1 MQRRFVRCCR
11 CSEAVD
17 DSAAARPQ
25 GRGGGTPGRFSQ
37 IGAYAVG
44 AGERSAARQSLLR
57 RRLRVPLQT
66 FGQSEASGVGRQRHG
81 AGDEVA
87 AARELHLA
95 ADPRRR
101 GASKRN
107 ATRDAA
113 RRTRLDAGLAKAC
126 EATGCCRMRIS
137 LEPMASACMFLIMTI
152 RPDALPTD
160 PAALTE
166 IVLALDAENEKLRVA
181 MQTLKEMIF
190 GKRSERLAA
199 IVAEQLA
206 LELDD
211 LATGVTPPAPAN
223 DDLPATK
230 PAGKPRKKASRNI
243 GALPKHLPR
252 CEQVLEPDATACPCC
267 EGRLHK
273 IGEDVSEVLDVI
285 PAILRVLR
293 TIRPKYA
300 CRGCT
305 DGVVQAKVLPRLI
318 ESGMASTALVTHVV
332 VSKFA
337 WYLPL
342 YRQVQILASQG
353 IHLDRATLACWVK
366 RAAWWLKSLYE
377 LQLRTIQASP
387 RLFCD
392 ETPMPVLD
400 PGRHRTRT
408 CQFWAHAMDDR
419 PWGGPSPPAV
429 AYVFADGRG
438 TKEIAG
444 QLTGFSGIL
453 QVDGYAAYKAL
464 ARGQGGAIRLAFC
477 LAHARRKFVEVYK
490 TTQSPFAHEVIERLQ
505 VVYAIEAEIRGLG
518 AEQRLAVRRARAAPL
533 MEALK
538 ARLTTMLGQL
548 FSQSPL
554 AGAINYA
561 LNHWDGLTLFLDD
574 GRVEVDTNTV
584 ERSMRPIAMGRR
596 NSLFSGSEGGA
607 ESWAILASL
616 VNTAKL
622 HELDPQAYLA
632 DVLEHIVSGR
642 TKSHQLHEL
651 LAWNWKAAQARI
663 AQAAA

>member
-1 MQRRFVRCCR
+1 M
-11 CSEAVD
+11 
-17 DSAAARPQ
+17 
-25 GRGGGTPGRFSQ
+25 
-37 IGAYAVG
+37 Y
-44 AGERSAARQSLLR
+44 LL
-57 RRLRVPLQT
+57 
-66 FGQSEASGVGRQRHG
+66 
-81 AGDEVA
+81 
-87 AARELHLA
+87 
-95 ADPRRR
+95 
-101 GASKRN
+101 
-107 ATRDAA
+107 
-113 RRTRLDAGLAKAC
+113 
-126 EATGCCRMRIS
+126 II
-137 LEPMASACMFLIMTI
+137 MAI

-160 PAALTE
+160 LAALTE
-166 IVLALDAENEKLRVA
+166 MVLALDAENEKLRVA
-181 MQTLKEMIF
+181 MQTLKEMMF

-199 IVAEQLA
+199 LVAEQLA

-211 LATGVTPPAPAN
+211 LETGVTPPAPAN

-353 IHLDRATLACWVK
+353 IHLDRATLAGWVK

-400 PGRHRTRT
+400 PGRRRTRI
-408 CQFWAHAMDDR
+408 CQFWAHAVDDR

-438 TKEIAG
+438 TEEIAG

-464 ARGQGGAIRLAFC
+464 AREHGGAIQLAFC

-490 TTQSPFAHEVIERLQ
+490 TTQSPFAREVIEHLQ
-505 VVYAIEAEIRGLG
+505 AVYVIEAEIRGSS
-518 AEQRLAVRRARAAPL
+518 AEQRLAARRTRTAPL
-533 MEALK
+533 METLR
-538 ARLTTMLGQL
+538 ARLTAMVGQL
-548 FSQSPL
+548 FSQSKL
-554 AGAINYA
+554 AEAINYA
-561 LNHWDGLTLFLDD
+561 LNHWDGLTLFLSD
-574 GRVEVDTNTV
+574 GRVEVGRVDDWRGGCRSRGVAVVRRLSPNAGASFRTVAPFPVAARQTGRAELPHPAFSHPIRPSLSAGRSAGGECGRGRASHRDT
-584 ERSMRPIAMGRR
+584 RPGSGGTRR
-596 NSLFSGSEGGA
+596 LVSQLGASTSGGVVDLCTS
-607 ESWAILASL
+607 
-616 VNTAKL
+616 
-622 HELDPQAYLA
+622 
-632 DVLEHIVSGR
+632 
-642 TKSHQLHEL
+642 
-651 LAWNWKAAQARI
+651 
-663 AQAAA
+663 